1 MDKAQRYLCLARKA
15 GLLALGEE
23 GCSEAFDKGKAKL
36 LLIAADASPNAQK
49 RASHL
54 LQGRR
59 ALSGTL
65 PWTKEELSFLLGAH
79 GCSLVCLTDPAMAAT
94 FTSALAETLPEWQ
107 ETASLMEA
115 RAEKAKRRSA
125 APHKHKSGKG
135 GT

>member
-23 GCSEAFDKGKAKL
+23 GCREAFDKGKAKL
-36 LLIAADASPNAQK
+36 LLLTSDASPNVRK
-49 RASHL
+49 RAEHL
-54 LQGRR
+54 LKGRR

-79 GCSLVCLTDPAMAAT
+79 GCSLVSFTDAAFAAT
-94 FTSALAETLPEWQ
+94 FASALAEELPDWQ
-107 ETASLMEA
+107 EAASLLEA
-115 RAEKAKRRSA
+115 RAEKSKRRSA
-125 APHKHKSGKG
+125 APHKHESGKG